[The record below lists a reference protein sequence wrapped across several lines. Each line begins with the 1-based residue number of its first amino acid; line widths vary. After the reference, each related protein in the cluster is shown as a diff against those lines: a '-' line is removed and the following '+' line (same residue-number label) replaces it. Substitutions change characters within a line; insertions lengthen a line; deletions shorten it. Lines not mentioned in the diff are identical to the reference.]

1 MRRDTC
7 VPALALP
14 VVLSLALGG
23 CANSLPAA
31 STSSFD
37 AEGWRGQARNYRCAD
52 GTRLAVAYLNPR
64 EGVALAVVAI
74 GSTQAVL
81 RNLPAASGARYV
93 DVDEQRGLRW
103 HTKGDEGFLAV
114 LAPDHTAT
122 EQPLHTACRAQ
133 P

>member
-1 MRRDTC
+1 MQQLC
-7 VPALALP
+7 APLMALAL
-14 VVLSLALGG
+14 AG
-23 CANSLPAA
+23 CASGLPAP
-31 STSSFD
+31 TVHSFET
-37 AEGWRGQARNYRCAD
+37 EGWRGLTRHYQCTD

-64 EGVALAVVAI
+64 EGVALAVVAL

-81 RNLPAASGARYV
+81 RNLPAASGVRYV

-103 HTKGDEGFLAV
+103 HTKGDEGSLAV

-122 EQPLHTACRAQ
+122 EQPLHTGCRAQ